1 MTFPSLVACKQW
13 IPAATLGL
21 GPGLEKFYGRA
32 PPSKIL
38 PYRSAPATTAV
49 SCCPLPGSSRQAT
62 EDNRAAAGGGGGG
75 LLSHVVTSPLCAALG
90 RKLFLFI
97 SAFRSRSRRQRR
109 K

>member
-62 EDNRAAAGGGGGG
+62 EDNRAAAGGGGG
-75 LLSHVVTSPLCAALG
+75 VTEPRCDVTSVRGPWPEVIL
-90 RKLFLFI
+90 I
-97 SAFRSRSRRQRR
+97 HFRFSVTL
-109 K
+109 